1 MKAIRTVELRALL
14 ESDQPV
20 EILDIRPRSQFQNAH
35 IEGAH
40 SLPSAEVSAASVLLS
55 RQLLST
61 EPLYLVSQGSAMAQ
75 LSACELELQGLDNLI
90 AVAGGMHAHG
100 NMTDFPSLRG
110 TAMTIGDDD
119 LTRFG
124 IPK

>member
-1 MKAIRTVELRALL
+1 MKAIRTGELRALL

-20 EILDIRPRSQFQNAH
+20 EILDIRPRRQFQDAH
-35 IEGAH
+35 IEGSH

-61 EPLYLVSQGSAMAQ
+61 EPLYLVSQGGAMAQ
-75 LSACELELQGLDNLI
+75 LSAFELERQGLDNLI
-90 AVAGGMHAHG
+90 AVAGGMHAWQHDG
-100 NMTDFPSLRG
+100 FPSLRA

-119 LTRFG
+119 K
-124 IPK
+124 I